1 MSYTVERTIEDV
13 EFGGRHVDEIRESVK
28 KDMVEDGVTIT
39 ETRVENR
46 LRERLKEIAND
57 RTLNE
62 QGDNRLHHS
71 IDHGDVTDE

>member
-13 EFGGRHVDEIRESVK
+13 EFDGRHVDEIRKSVK
-28 KDMVEDGVTIT
+28 KDMIEEGVTIT

-46 LRERLKEIAND
+46 LRERLKEIASD
-57 RTLNE
+57 QTLNV
-62 QGDNRLHHS
+62 QGENRLHHE